1 MINIPGQMN
10 QNTQRGKLLMQN
22 IKENSYNTI
31 VEIGTWNG
39 LGSTLCVLNTM
50 KENCEFFSLE
60 SNKKFYDIASNNL
73 EQHKEKL
80 KLTYGSLI
88 THDEL
93 KDFSLSLVL
102 NAEQKLWLE
111 EDLSNLKNT
120 KIVLEEL
127 PETIDLLVLDGGEFS
142 SFLEWEKLKL
152 RTKVVALD
160 DCNVLKNSKVVNELE
175 KDKNYVKVCSTDE
188 GHGFVIFKK
197 IN

>member
-175 KDKNYVKVCSTDE
+175 KDKNYVKVYSTDE